1 MRNTHTHTTRT
12 DQFTKKPTMAHPRF
26 QLGPGLL
33 SAGNVLNNLQL
44 VNESIDDCQEELRR
58 MQCRFDAAQDLAKE
72 LGYPADID
80 ESVQR
85 LEDLRAGQHG
95 LEDKCTEIREGLQAR
110 IEKMKELSVAT
121 PDEMSSFFQTLG
133 PEVGVF
139 LVRLIPRVFNDRHSM
154 LDISPQYKELILEDL
169 MYLDKRQGP
178 TLTQEQVNS
187 EKMQHLKAEIAI
199 LKKDKQSLRREVKE
213 KGDRIVS
220 LERRNESD
228 AVKSERRKQ
237 QRDINDQEVRR
248 LVKEKQGINE
258 AKKEAEKKLID
269 EKRHYKNLKATSEDL
284 QGEKDRLAGE
294 LRASV
299 EASRKKDAE
308 IETLNNRV
316 SKLFGANS
324 GTSKS
329 VKELK
334 ATCRNLQ
341 AQNEKIRDDLR
352 DQEQK
357 MISDKETARA
367 RYKQKVDELENRAG
381 DLAHKLEDAN
391 ECAQELR
398 EKNEALRK
406 TVEKYQNQR
415 AEASSE
421 LRKLRRRYS
430 SKKDM
435 VQALEE
441 EKEAIQGD
449 KEMAE
454 GKVDTLQG
462 SLDRMRARI
471 DEMTKRE
478 QQLTLNEEQ
487 LTRRLDE
494 GKVSAGVTV
503 TGLKSRIVE
512 LEDKV
517 MSLEFQLE
525 GTKQPLAAAF
535 EREEKLQSSLDRLN
549 KAHRGCNETATSL
562 REKLADAN
570 DELADAI
577 LAKDKLAETTEK
589 LNGNVSKLKE
599 SSAREG
605 RAAAKIRDENQ
616 VLQREKEEALGRLQQ
631 EQEEVLRL
639 GEARDSLHSEVTQ
652 QVRQITDLTEKF
664 ANAEI
669 EQQRL
674 HESLENEKGAHAGTT
689 AREEEL
695 KIQLSDCKQQARQ
708 VGEDLQH
715 QLSKAESSLEAA
727 REDIETQRASY
738 DNLQKTLDGHK
749 TDAKERQDALQ
760 GELSALRATLST
772 ETASKQDATRKMNS
786 NAEGIQQFVVRACQ
800 IPTAKSRVANGL
812 ALEIQRST
820 YVVATAESHTRW
832 EILDSWT
839 DDIAQEGNEAVQL
852 PSTLE
857 LLVLELFGAVHD
869 GRINT
874 KMCQTAMHKM
884 SDVLLSIPKIHA
896 GVMIQLGT
904 AVVQEITSRADVSLE
919 IGAAFW
925 QIMSIVEE
933 RWESPYQAEW
943 MEMKHKLE
951 TKLGG
956 HEYKEAFAV
965 LSGKTELQE
974 GELCHLYGSTYAVF
988 CRPSWADA
996 VLFNIETRSMRFFS
1010 KKRWTLNC
1018 MNATIEP
1025 VGLGDKIT
1033 LPWDSDRDMEWA
1045 LGWM

>member
-1 MRNTHTHTTRT
+1 
-12 DQFTKKPTMAHPRF
+12 MANAQF

-33 SAGNVLNNLQL
+33 TANNVLSNVQL
-44 VNESIDDCQEELRR
+44 VNERIGDCQEELRQ
-58 MQCRFDAAQDLAKE
+58 MQHRFDSIQDLAQE
-72 LGYPADID
+72 LGYPATID
-80 ESVQR
+80 ESIEK
-85 LEDLRAGQHG
+85 L
-95 LEDKCTEIREGLQAR
+95 EGLQTELPALKSKCTKLQDGLKTR
-110 IEKMKELSVAT
+110 LDKLQELSTAK
-121 PDEMSSFFQTLG
+121 PEEMSSFFDTMDPQ
-133 PEVGVF
+133 VGVF
-139 LVRLIPRVFNDRHSM
+139 LIRLIPRVFNDRHSM

-178 TLTQEQVNS
+178 TLTQEQANS
-187 EKMQHLKAEIAI
+187 EKIEHLKAEVGV
-199 LKKDKQSLRREVKE
+199 LKRDRQNLRKEVKE

-220 LERRNESD
+220 LEKKNEYEV
-228 AVKSERRKQ
+228 VKSERRKQ
-237 QRDINDQEVRR
+237 QRDISDQEVRR
-248 LVKEKQGINE
+248 LIKEKQGINE

-269 EKRHYKNLKATSEDL
+269 ERRHYKNLKATSEDL
-284 QGEKDRLAGE
+284 QGEKDRLVGE

-299 EASRKKDAE
+299 ETSRKKDAE

-316 SKLFGANS
+316 KKLLGANS

-329 VKELK
+329 VKELQE
-334 ATCRNLQ
+334 TCRNLQ

-352 DQEQK
+352 KQEQK
-357 MISDKETARA
+357 MISDKEAARA

-381 DLAHKLEDAN
+381 DLAHNLEDAN
-391 ECAQELR
+391 VCAQELQ
-398 EKNEALRK
+398 EKNDTLRR
-406 TVEKYQNQR
+406 TVEKHQNQR
-415 AEASSE
+415 AEAASQ
-421 LRKLRRRYS
+421 LRQLRRKYE

-435 VQALEE
+435 VQAMDE

-449 KEMAE
+449 KEVAE

-494 GKVSAGVTV
+494 GKASAGVTV

-517 MSLEFQLE
+517 VSLEFQLE
-525 GTKQPLAAAF
+525 GTKQPLAAAV
-535 EREEKLQSSLDRLN
+535 ERGEKLQSSLDRL
-549 KAHRGCNETATSL
+549 KTAHRGCNETATSL
-562 REKLADAN
+562 RGKLADAN
-570 DELADAI
+570 DELAYAI
-577 LAKDKLAETTEK
+577 LARDKLEETTEK
-589 LNGNVSKLKE
+589 LRGNATKLKE

-605 RAAAKIRDENQ
+605 RAASKIRDENQ
-616 VLQREKEEALGRLQQ
+616 MLQREKEEALGRLQQ

-639 GEARDSLHSEVTQ
+639 NEARDSLDAEVTQ

-674 HESLENEKGAHAGTT
+674 QESLGKEKEAHAGTT

-695 KIQLSDCKQQARQ
+695 KLQLSDCKQQARQ
-708 VGEDLQH
+708 VGEDLQR
-715 QLSKAESSLEAA
+715 QLSEARRSLKTAQ
-727 REDIETQRASY
+727 EDIETQRTSY
-738 DNLQKTLDGHK
+738 DNLQMTLERHK
-749 TDAKERQDALQ
+749 TDAKEQQGALQ

-772 ETASKQDATRKMNS
+772 ETASKQDATRKMSS

-800 IPTAKSRVANGL
+800 IPAAKSRVVNGL

-839 DDIAQEGNEAVQL
+839 DEIAQEGNEAVQL

-874 KMCQTAMHKM
+874 KRCQMAMHQM
-884 SDVLLSIPKIHA
+884 SEVLLSIPKIHA

-919 IGAAFW
+919 IGTAFW
-925 QIMSIVEE
+925 QIMAIVEE
-933 RWESPYQAEW
+933 RWESPYQADWKAMRQRLEGV
-943 MEMKHKLE
+943 LE
-951 TKLGG
+951 THK
-956 HEYKEAFAV
+956 YKEAFAV
-965 LSGKTELQE
+965 ITAKTELQE
-974 GELCHLYGSTYAVF
+974 GELCHFYDNTHAVF
-988 CRPSWADA
+988 CRPSWTDA
-996 VLFNIETRSMRFFS
+996 ILFNMDERSVRFFT
-1010 KKRWTLNC
+1010 KTRWTLNC
-1018 MNATIEP
+1018 MDATIEP
-1025 VGLGDKIT
+1025 MGAQGIVT
-1033 LPWDSDRDMEWA
+1033 LPCDSDRDTEWA
-1045 LGWM
+1045 MGWM